1 MLNKVML
8 MGRLTSDPDTRYTPS
23 GVAVTKIT
31 LAVQRDY
38 VKQGEERQTDFIY
51 CTAFRSTAE
60 FINRWFKKGQLAV
73 VAGQLQTRSF
83 EDADGKKRTA
93 TDVIIDEIHFAD
105 SKKEKDEESQYLA
118 DERAGIME
126 DYSRVGLDETDLPF
140 PIR

>member
-8 MGRLTSDPDTRYTPS
+8 MGRLTSDPETRYTPS

-38 VKQGEERQTDFIY
+38 VKQGEERRTDFIF

-60 FINRWFKKGQLAV
+60 FIGKWFKKGQLAV
-73 VAGQLQTRSF
+73 IAGQLQTKTY
-83 EDADGKKRTA
+83 EEAEGKKRTA

-118 DERAGIME
+118 DERAGIKD
-126 DYSRVGLDETDLPF
+126 DYARAGLDETDLPF
-140 PIR
+140 PL